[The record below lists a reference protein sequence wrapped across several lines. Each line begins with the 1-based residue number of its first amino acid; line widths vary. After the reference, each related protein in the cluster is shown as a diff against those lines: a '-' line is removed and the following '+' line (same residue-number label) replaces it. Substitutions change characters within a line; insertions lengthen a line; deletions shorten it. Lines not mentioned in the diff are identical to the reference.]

1 MPKNFVQYFRFLVPK
16 VLVHNLS
23 PSWIGPSVCVNKNSY
38 HPTRRLMN
46 CAVSAIA
53 AIEDPSDLSEIE
65 LISIFDSVVKMY
77 DVYPKL
83 KVET

>member
-1 MPKNFVQYFRFLVPK
+1 
-16 VLVHNLS
+16 
-23 PSWIGPSVCVNKNSY
+23 
-38 HPTRRLMN
+38 MN
-46 CAVSAIA
+46 CAISAIA